1 MATGHQPLSVDRVL
15 QDRQVPREPNWL
27 TGNLR
32 GYLSSNEEMLLP
44 FLILFSKE
52 PEPGFKVVGPLQQSD
67 LLKPL
72 LMNIAKYG
80 LGYAYKKYSGRWPDS
95 PPPSDDGLF
104 VDQRISL
111 QMMLTQYHV
120 AIRIYEC
127 IKVSTPWPGMEKP
140 RHPFETRNPKNVIV
154 VGAGMA
160 GLVAAYELKR
170 AGHNVRILE
179 AQDRVGGRVRTFD
192 HRDGFKEGLFVD
204 GELYFHNISVVQLSY
219 NIPFCSW
226 GHANTL

>member
-44 FLILFSKE
+44 FITLFSKE
-52 PEPGFKVVGPLQQSD
+52 PEPGFKIVGPLQQSD

-72 LMNIAKYG
+72 LMNIAKHG
-80 LGYAYKKYSGRWPDS
+80 LGYAYQKYSGRWPDS

-104 VDQRISL
+104 VGQ
-111 QMMLTQYHV
+111 
-120 AIRIYEC
+120 
-127 IKVSTPWPGMEKP
+127 
-140 RHPFETRNPKNVIV
+140 RHPSKTRNPKNVIV

-179 AQDRVGGRVRTFD
+179 AQDRVGGRVRTYD
-192 HRDGFKEGLFVD
+192 HKDGFKEGLFVD
-204 GELYFHNISVVQLSY
+204 GEL
-219 NIPFCSW
+219 
-226 GHANTL
+226 